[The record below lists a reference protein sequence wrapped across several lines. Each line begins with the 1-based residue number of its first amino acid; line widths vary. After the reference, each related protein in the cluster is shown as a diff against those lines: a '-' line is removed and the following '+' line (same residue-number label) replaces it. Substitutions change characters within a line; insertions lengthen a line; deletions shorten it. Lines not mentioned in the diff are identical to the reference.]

1 MTVFP
6 LLTLGVY
13 WIAITYPVHS
23 GEAAMH
29 ADALTMAYATL
40 GLIQLFH
47 AFNVKSIHQS
57 LFTVGAFRNKAF
69 NWAILASFLL
79 LAVTILVPGFNGL
92 FHVTTLDWHQWIT
105 VLGAGVSMIVI
116 VEIVKVFERARRR
129 RLAK

>member
-1 MTVFP
+1 M
-6 LLTLGVY
+6 
-13 WIAITYPVHS
+13 HS
-23 GEAAMH
+23 GSAAIH

-69 NWAILASFLL
+69 NWAILASFVL

-92 FHVTTLDWHQWIT
+92 FHVTSLDWHQWIT
-105 VLGAGVSMIVI
+105 VLGAGVAMIVI
-116 VEIVKVFERARRR
+116 VEIVKVFERARRKQR
-129 RLAK
+129 A